1 MSAIGNYVHYTAA
14 GYNKT
19 GTNTQRQKPSISAS
33 QALSLQKQDINNRIL
48 VIRIQEVIQWA
59 FLIFGFFFN
68 STKFSLTHW
77 RIPE

>member
-33 QALSLQKQDINNRIL
+33 QALALQKQDTHNRIL
-48 VIRIQEVIQWA
+48 GYQQVSDEASQE
-59 FLIFGFFFN
+59 LK
-68 STKFSLTHW
+68 TKKQELVDKIGKG
-77 RIPE
+77 RK

>member
-33 QALSLQKQDINNRIL
+33 HALALQKQDIHNRIL
-48 VIRIQEVIQWA
+48 GYQQVSEEALQALKTKIQELVDKI
-59 FLIFGFFFN
+59 G
-68 STKFSLTHW
+68 KV
-77 RIPE
+77 RK

>member
-33 QALSLQKQDINNRIL
+33 QALALQQQDIHNRIL
-48 VIRIQEVIQWA
+48 
-59 FLIFGFFFN
+59 G
-68 STKFSLTHW
+68 
-77 RIPE
+77 

>member
-33 QALSLQKQDINNRIL
+33 QALALQKQDIHNRIL
-48 VIRIQEVIQWA
+48 GYQQVSEEALQALKTKIQELVDKI
-59 FLIFGFFFN
+59 GN
-68 STKFSLTHW
+68 VRK
-77 RIPE
+77 

>member
-33 QALSLQKQDINNRIL
+33 QALALQKQDIHNRIL
-48 VIRIQEVIQWA
+48 Q
-59 FLIFGFFFN
+59 
-68 STKFSLTHW
+68 
-77 RIPE
+77 

>member
-33 QALSLQKQDINNRIL
+33 QAIALQKQEIHNSEEAL
-48 VIRIQEVIQWA
+48 QELKMKIQELVNKI
-59 FLIFGFFFN
+59 G
-68 STKFSLTHW
+68 SVRK
-77 RIPE
+77 

>member
-33 QALSLQKQDINNRIL
+33 QALSLQKQDIHNRIL
-48 VIRIQEVIQWA
+48 GYQQVSEEALQELKTKIQELVDKI
-59 FLIFGFFFN
+59 G
-68 STKFSLTHW
+68 KV
-77 RIPE
+77 RK